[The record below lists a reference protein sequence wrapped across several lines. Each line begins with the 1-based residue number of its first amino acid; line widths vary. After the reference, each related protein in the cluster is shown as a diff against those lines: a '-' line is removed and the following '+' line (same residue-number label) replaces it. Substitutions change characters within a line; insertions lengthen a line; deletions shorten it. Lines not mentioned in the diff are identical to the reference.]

1 MFAAWGRYVYWHRW
15 PVLAFSVALLIA
27 SGYLASQGGK
37 LQSGGFIET
46 AESGRASKLIEREL
60 PRVGGST
67 FTLIFSSDTL
77 NARDPEFRAAVEAA
91 IASLRSDPRV
101 DSVITPYDANNAD
114 QARSVSKDGKAI
126 AVDVAAKD
134 TVDVARDYYGAL
146 RAKVS
151 SDKLKVQATGILAI
165 NHGFNEVLLQ
175 DLQRAE
181 VVALPLAL
189 VLLLIVFG
197 TIVAALIPLGT
208 GVLAVMSGIAGMFLL
223 SHITDVSVYAQNVV
237 TLIGLGVAIDYSLFV
252 TSRFREAMRRGR
264 STPEALSIAMATSGR
279 AVTFSGIT
287 VAIGLSGMLFYEGTF
302 LPSMGMS
309 GAVVVASAVLYGLT
323 FLPALLAVL
332 GRRVNLLRVPIFQP
346 DPGDTG
352 WWHTIAMAV
361 MRRPIVVLVPTV
373 ALILLAGSP
382 FLHLRLATSDVRT
395 LPTHEESRA
404 AYDKLVSDFPEA
416 GQNHV
421 QVVAYYPTGDPL
433 DRARVP
439 QLVDLAQRLG
449 KIDHVVKVQS
459 AFSGFDPRA
468 FGVADFAALYA
479 VPRAQL
485 PPLLQ
490 AGLKSTIGQH
500 IVLFDVVTSLPYYGD
515 EARQLVRD
523 IRAQAPPAGGEILVT
538 GFTAID
544 LDTVTFIIGHTPQA
558 VAFVMVATIV
568 VLFVLLGS
576 VVLPLKAVVMNL
588 LSISASFGALVW
600 IFQDGNGARLLGF
613 EAASIDPS
621 TPVIMFCIVF
631 GLSMDYEVLLLSRIQ
646 EEYRRTR
653 DNTHAVA
660 EGLERSGRLITGA
673 AAIMVGVF
681 AAFGLAEILLI
692 KAIGLG
698 MAIAVAVDATLVRA
712 LVVPAT
718 MRLLGNL
725 NWWAPAPLARLYR
738 WLRLGEVAAPA
749 RARETR

>member
-1 MFAAWGRYVYWHRW
+1 MFAAWGRFVYRHRW
-15 PVLAFSVALLIA
+15 PVLAISVALLVA
-27 SGYLASQGGK
+27 SAFIASQGGK
-37 LQSGGFIET
+37 LESGGFIET
-46 AESGRASKLIEREL
+46 AESGRASKLIEQEL

-77 NARDPEFRAAVEAA
+77 GAKDPAFRAAVEAA
-91 IASLRSDPRV
+91 IASLRTDPRV
-101 DSVITPYDANNAD
+101 DTIITPYDATNTEA
-114 QARSVSKDGKAI
+114 ARGFSKDGKAI
-126 AVDVAAKD
+126 SVDVAAKD
-134 TVDVARDYYGAL
+134 TIDVARDYYAEL
-146 RAKVS
+146 RAKVK
-151 SDKLKVQATGILAI
+151 SDKLNVQATGILAI
-165 NHGFNEVLLQ
+165 NHGFNEVLLT

-181 VVALPLAL
+181 IVALPLAL
-189 VLLLIVFG
+189 ILLLVVFG

-223 SHITDVSVYAQNVV
+223 SRITNVSVYAQNVV

-252 TSRFREAMRRGR
+252 TSRFREEMRRGR
-264 STPEALSIAMATSGR
+264 SVEDSLAIAMSTSGR

-287 VAIGLSGMLFYEGTF
+287 VAIGLSGMLFFEGTF
-302 LPSMGMS
+302 LPSMGLS

-323 FLPALLAVL
+323 FLPALLGLL
-332 GRRVNLLRVPIFQP
+332 GHRVDLLRVPIFQP
-346 DPGDTG
+346 DQSGRG

-361 MRRPIVVLVPTV
+361 MRRPVAVLVPTV
-373 ALILLAGSP
+373 AVILLAGSP

-404 AYDKLVSDFPEA
+404 AYDKLVNDFPDA
-416 GQNHV
+416 GQNHM
-421 QVVAYYPTGDPL
+421 QVVVHYTSGDPL
-433 DRARVP
+433 SPARVP
-439 QLVDLAQRLG
+439 QLVDFAQRLE
-449 KIDHVVKVQS
+449 KLPHVVKVQS
-459 AFSGFDPRA
+459 PFTGFDPRA
-468 FGVADFAALYA
+468 FGVPDFAALYSI
-479 VPRAQL
+479 PRAQL
-485 PPLLQ
+485 PPPLQ
-490 AGLKSTIGQH
+490 NALKSTIGKD
-500 IVLFDVVTSLPYYGD
+500 IVLFDVVTSLPYYSD

-523 IRAQAPPAGGEILVT
+523 IRAQAPPTGGEHLMT

-544 LDTVTFIIGHTPQA
+544 LDTVDFIISKTPQA
-558 VAFVMVATIV
+558 VAFVMLATIL

-600 IFQDGNGARLLGF
+600 IFQDGHGAGLLGF
-613 EAASIDPS
+613 EAGSIDPS

-646 EEYRRTR
+646 EEYRRTG
-653 DNTHAVA
+653 DNTHSVA

-698 MAIAVAVDATLVRA
+698 MALAVAVDATLVRA

-725 NWWAPAPLARLYR
+725 NWWAPAPLTRLYR
-738 WLRLGEVAAPA
+738 WLRLGEAAPA
-749 RARETR
+749 PTPETH

>member
-1 MFAAWGRYVYWHRW
+1 VFAAWGRFVYRRRR
-15 PVLAFSVALLIA
+15 PVLVLSVALLLA
-27 SGYLASQGGK
+27 SGFIASQGGK

-46 AESGRASKLIEREL
+46 AESGRASKLIEQEL

-77 NARDPEFRAAVEAA
+77 DAKDPAFRAAVEAA
-91 IASLRSDPRV
+91 IASLRTDPRV
-101 DSVITPYDANNAD
+101 DTITTPYEANNVD
-114 QARSVSKDGKAI
+114 QARGFSKDGKAI
-126 AVDVAAKD
+126 TVDVAAKD
-134 TVDVARDYYGAL
+134 TIDAARDYYPEL
-146 RAKVS
+146 RAKVK

-189 VLLLIVFG
+189 ILLLVVFG
-197 TIVAALIPLGT
+197 TVVAALIPLGT
-208 GVLAVMSGIAGMFLL
+208 GLLAVMSGIAGMFVL
-223 SHITDVSVYAQNVV
+223 SRVTDVSVYAQNVV

-252 TSRFREAMRRGR
+252 TSRFREEMRRGR
-264 STPEALSIAMATSGR
+264 SVEDALAIAMSTSGR

-302 LPSMGMS
+302 LPSMGLS

-323 FLPALLAVL
+323 FLPALLSLL
-332 GRRVNLLRVPIFQP
+332 GRRVDLLRVPIFQA
-346 DPGDTG
+346 DPGGRG

-361 MRRPIVVLVPTV
+361 MRRPVAVLVPVV
-373 ALILLAGSP
+373 AVILLAGSP

-404 AYDKLVSDFPEA
+404 AYDKLASDFPEA
-416 GQNHV
+416 GQNHM
-421 QVVAYYPTGDPL
+421 QVVIHYTTGDPL
-433 DRARVP
+433 DKVRVP
-439 QLVDLAQRLG
+439 QLVDLAQRLE
-449 KIDHVVKVQS
+449 KIEHVVKVQS
-459 AFSGFDPRA
+459 AFTGFDPRA
-468 FGVADFAALYA
+468 FGVPDFATLYSI
-479 VPRAQL
+479 PRAQL
-485 PPLLQ
+485 PALLQ
-490 AGLKSTIGQH
+490 AGLKSTIGAH
-500 IVLFDVVTSLPYYGD
+500 IVLFDVVTSLPFYGD
-515 EARQLVRD
+515 EARQLVQG
-523 IRAQAPPAGGEILVT
+523 IRAQAPPSGGELLVT

-544 LDTVTFIIGHTPQA
+544 LDTVNFIVGHTPQA
-558 VAFVMVATIV
+558 VAFVMLATIV

-576 VVLPLKAVVMNL
+576 VVLPLKAVVMNM

-600 IFQDGNGARLLGF
+600 IFQDGNGARFLGF
-613 EAASIDPS
+613 EAGSIDPS

-646 EEYRRTR
+646 EEYRRTG
-653 DNTHAVA
+653 DNTASVA

-698 MAIAVAVDATLVRA
+698 MALAVAVDATLVRA

-725 NWWAPAPLARLYR
+725 NWWAPAPLTRLYR
-738 WLRLGEVAAPA
+738 WLRLGEGSAPA
-749 RARETR
+749 STPETR